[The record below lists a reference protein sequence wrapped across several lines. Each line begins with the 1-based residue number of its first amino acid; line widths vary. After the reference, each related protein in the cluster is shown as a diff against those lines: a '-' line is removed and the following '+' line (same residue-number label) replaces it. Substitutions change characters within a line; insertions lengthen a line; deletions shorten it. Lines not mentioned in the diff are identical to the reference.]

1 MVASADSQVRIISGR
16 NVVHKYKGNASK
28 DILLHTLFEQKF
40 ANSEMC

>member
-28 DILLHTLFEQKF
+28 DILHTLVEQEYAICKF
-40 ANSEMC
+40 